1 MNLNYISPYIRV
13 AMDSIIQPP
22 WYLKERVIFDY
33 ELLYVMEGKALITIE
48 DEEYTANPGDIFL
61 LKPKK
66 PHSIKV
72 LGNTCF
78 HQPHIHFDLLFQ
90 ADSPEVKVSFK
101 PLKQLSENELDK
113 FREDITGEA
122 ELNLPDK
129 IYVSN
134 IKYFE
139 ELLFEIIKEF
149 EIKKPFYDIDIKG
162 LFIRLWI
169 YIIREN
175 HWRNNPAA
183 YSNREILKMIR
194 DYLTL
199 HINEDISM
207 DDLVS
212 EFKISKYHMIRLFRN
227 AYATTPIHLHRMMR
241 IAKVKEMVQF
251 TDLSMTKIAEIFGFG
266 SINALS
272 RAFRKIEGVP
282 PTFYRSGK
290 LI

>member
-1 MNLNYISPYIRV
+1 MDLNTISPYIRV

-22 WYLKERVIFDY
+22 WYLKERVIFDF
-33 ELLYVMEGKALITIE
+33 ELLYVKEGKALITIE
-48 DEEYTANPGDIFL
+48 NDVYYANPGDIFL

-66 PHSIKV
+66 AHSIKV
-72 LGNTCF
+72 LDNTSF
-78 HQPHIHFDLLFQ
+78 HQPHIHFDLFYQ
-90 ADSPEVKVSFK
+90 PDSPEVKVSFK

-113 FREDITGEA
+113 FRDDITGET

-129 IYVSN
+129 LQVSN
-134 IKYFE
+134 IRYFE
-139 ELLFEIIKEF
+139 ELLFEIIKEY
-149 EIKKPFYDIDIKG
+149 ELKKPFYDIDIKG
-162 LFIRLWI
+162 LFTRLWI

-175 HWRNNPAA
+175 HWRNNPAV

-199 HINEDISM
+199 HMCEDISM

-241 IAKVKEMVQF
+241 VAKVKEMVQF
-251 TDLSMTKIAEIFGFG
+251 TDFSMTKIAELFGYG

-282 PTFYRSGK
+282 PTFYRSGNV
-290 LI
+290 